1 MNARDVLPERL
12 LKKVQRVY
20 TGEIW
25 IPILRKHKMKKTGDT
40 ERNREILSLYGQGK
54 SLDEIANRVFVCK
67 ERVRQIVRNGSKRK

>member
-1 MNARDVLPERL
+1 MNARNVLPERL

-25 IPILRKHKMKKTGDT
+25 IPILRKHKMKKKGDI
-40 ERNREILSLYGQGK
+40 ERDREILRLYDQGK